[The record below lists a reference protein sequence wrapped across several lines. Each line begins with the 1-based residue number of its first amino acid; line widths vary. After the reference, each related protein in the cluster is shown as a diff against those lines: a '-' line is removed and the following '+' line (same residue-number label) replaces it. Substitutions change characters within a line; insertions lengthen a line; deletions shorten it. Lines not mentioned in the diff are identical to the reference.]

1 MRNLV
6 GAVILISLLVALFG
20 VGQHALPAL
29 ELALQPELQPAAT
42 ATPAP
47 PPRAVAKNPLRVLFV
62 GNSHTYFNDM
72 PSMVVQLAAA
82 AKEKRGLEISLEVEP
97 GAGLLQHL
105 ANRKVHAR
113 LSQQRWDYVV
123 LQDQQ
128 QRPSFT
134 FDPKE
139 VERQFF
145 APARTLD
152 VLIRAASAKTVLF
165 MTAARRPGDPELVPG
180 DDYEHMQERTRQ
192 SYTRLAHELGATLAP
207 VGVAWRW
214 AHEKRPDLPLWAA
227 DGYHPGQYG
236 SYLAA
241 CVFYRV
247 LYDHSAL
254 DNPYTAGLPAADAN
268 LLQQA
273 ADVASFL

>member
-1 MRNLV
+1 MRNIV
-6 GAVILISLLVALFG
+6 GAVILISLLLVLFG
-20 VGQHALPAL
+20 VGQHNITAL
-29 ELALQPELQPAAT
+29 ETALQPEVKTAASAAPPALPAAS
-42 ATPAP
+42 
-47 PPRAVAKNPLRVLFV
+47 KNPLRVLFV
-62 GNSHTYFNDM
+62 GNSHTYVNDM

-82 AKEKRGLEISLEVEP
+82 AKENRGLEVALDVAP

-105 ANRKVHAR
+105 ASGKVQAI
-113 LSQQRWDYVV
+113 LSQKHWDYVV

-134 FDPKE
+134 FEPKE

-152 VLIRAASAKTVLF
+152 VLIRAASAKTILF

-180 DDYEHMQERTRQ
+180 DDYEHMQERTRE
-192 SYTRLAHELGATLAP
+192 SYTRLAHELGVILAP
-207 VGVAWRW
+207 VGSAWRW
-214 AHEKRPDLPLWAA
+214 AHAKRPDLPLWAA
-227 DGYHPGQYG
+227 DGYHPGLHG

-247 LYDHSAL
+247 LYDRSAL

-273 ADVASFL
+273 ADVASYL